1 MLGGSGVHWDVA
13 VLDLA
18 SGDRAVIE
26 LERSIDDQLEWLD
39 EDTLLYGLPRED
51 AGWDADVYSL
61 DAQAGAEPEV
71 FIEHAWSPAVVR

>member
-1 MLGGSGVHWDVA
+1 MVGGSGVYWDVA

-18 SGDRAVIE
+18 SGERTVIE
-26 LERSIDDQLEWLD
+26 LEQSVDDQLEWLD
-39 EDTLLYGLPRED
+39 DDTLLYGLPRQD

-61 DAQAGAEPEV
+61 EARAGAAPEL